1 MGRATTRLL
10 TEARYSL
17 RLFFR
22 NPQAMFFSFL
32 FPVLF
37 MIALGFLL
45 SGQDDDGQIR
55 YLLPGIIGMSVM
67 FSAISGTT
75 GTMVKYRA
83 NGVFRKIATTPLTG
97 FELNASRT
105 ATGML
110 IVLLSAM
117 ITLLM
122 TWLVFGV
129 TPAVSI
135 ISVLVL
141 VVGSITFVCLG
152 MVIAY
157 LLEDTDSVNAV
168 TYVVVIPLILLSG
181 SLFPVERLPD
191 FLQFVSVFSPLT
203 YLNDGL
209 RNAMFGGSI
218 RDAIV
223 DTGICCFLCVMLF
236 SIGVAI
242 LMGKEER

>member
-45 SGQDDDGQIR
+45 SRQDDDGQIR

-75 GTMVKYRA
+75 GTIVKYRA

-97 FELNASRT
+97 FELNTSRI
-105 ATGML
+105 ATGTL

-129 TPAVSI
+129 MPAVNIVSL
-135 ISVLVL
+135 LVL
-141 VVGSITFVCLG
+141 IVGSITFVCLG

-181 SLFPVERLPD
+181 SLFPVVRLPD

-209 RNAMFGGSI
+209 RNAMFGGSA

-223 DTGICCFLCVMLF
+223 DTGVCCFLCLMLF
-236 SIGVAI
+236 CTGVAI
-242 LMGKEER
+242 LMGKEEG

>member
-1 MGRATTRLL
+1 MGRATSRLI

-37 MIALGFLL
+37 MIALGFLF
-45 SGQDDDGQIR
+45 GDQGDGGQIR
-55 YLLPGIIGMSVM
+55 YLLPGIIGMSIM

-97 FELNASRT
+97 FELNTSRT

-110 IVLLSAM
+110 IVLLST
-117 ITLLM
+117 IVTLLM

-129 TPAVSI
+129 MPAISI
-135 ISVLVL
+135 VSVLVL
-141 VVGSITFVCLG
+141 ITGSVTFVCLG
-152 MVIAY
+152 MVVAY
-157 LLEDTDSVNAV
+157 LIEDTDSVNAI
-168 TYVVVIPLILLSG
+168 TYVVIIPLILLSG
-181 SLFPVERLPD
+181 SLFPVERLPGV
-191 FLQFVSVFSPLT
+191 LQFVSVFSPLT

-223 DTGICCFLCVMLF
+223 DTGVCCFLCVMLF
-236 SIGVAI
+236 TIGVAI
-242 LMGKEER
+242 LMGRDEV

>member
-1 MGRATTRLL
+1 MGRATSRLI
-10 TEARYSL
+10 TEARYSM

-37 MIALGFLL
+37 MIALGFLF
-45 SGQDDDGQIR
+45 GDQGDGGQIR
-55 YLLPGIIGMSVM
+55 YLLPGIIGMSIM

-97 FELNASRT
+97 FELNTSRT

-110 IVLLSAM
+110 IVLLST
-117 ITLLM
+117 IVTLLM

-129 TPAVSI
+129 MPAISI
-135 ISVLVL
+135 VSVLVL
-141 VVGSITFVCLG
+141 ITGSVTFVCLG
-152 MVIAY
+152 MVVAY
-157 LLEDTDSVNAV
+157 LIEDTDSVNAI
-168 TYVVVIPLILLSG
+168 TYVVIIPLILLSG
-181 SLFPVERLPD
+181 SLFPVERLPGV
-191 FLQFVSVFSPLT
+191 LQFVSVFSPLT

-223 DTGICCFLCVMLF
+223 DTGVCCFLCVMLF
-236 SIGVAI
+236 TIGVAI
-242 LMGKEER
+242 LMGRDEV